1 VVLRE
6 VAGHPVA
13 VEHLVEEVHP
23 VAVEHLV
30 EEVHPVAAVRLV
42 EEASLEGEAH
52 LVTGWHLVDPLPS

>member
-6 VAGHPVA
+6 VAG
-13 VEHLVEEVHP
+13 HP